1 MSTKAELLNL
11 NSPYI
16 KLLATMFLIGG
27 AWARLE
33 YKMDE
38 SSAAILKKIDEHII
52 SDKFEK
58 QIMQTEI
65 NSLKADLTKA
75 KEYVE
80 LYTQKEFLR
89 PSETE
94 IQAKRK
100 KTF

>member
-11 NSPYI
+11 NSPHI

-80 LYTQKEFLR
+80 PHTQKEFLR

-94 IQAKRK
+94 IQTKRK